1 MIGTKESNTMI
12 KSNAIMV
19 RVGGGFATIEDHI
32 KQIGPFECIKIYKIM
47 KGTDSIEPM
56 HYKDAVAYYLKRCK
70 ASDKIIKEYI
80 ATEDGE

>member
-1 MIGTKESNTMI
+1 
-12 KSNAIMV
+12 
-19 RVGGGFATIEDHI
+19 
-32 KQIGPFECIKIYKIM
+32 M